1 LVRHQKDRAAEENL
15 HPTQKSLDRGTAPSA
30 PATETSIVGE
40 WKDEGLSAVPS
51 IGRAESETTLLGAQ
65 TEAAEGLYNRHHR
78 SVYAFCLARL
88 RDRDEAADA
97 VQTTFMY
104 ALGALRRGVTPS
116 FEVPWLLT
124 IARNVCR
131 TRGAARTRRRHLELA
146 TDPQEL
152 ADLAPAPERVELLAG
167 IDDALARLP
176 EQQRRAVLLR
186 DWQGLSYKEVA
197 DELGVSLAAAETM
210 IFRGRSA
217 LARELSGGETRKR
230 RFSLGSLLGLFR
242 LPTVGGGA
250 GAAAKLAFGTALVL
264 GAGVAGTK
272 ELAHRPPSAQP
283 RVQAT
288 VPAPRSHVDLVASAP
303 IVARRG
309 SLPAR
314 RNVVALRRAHPHAV
328 PAPTPTRRRA
338 AAAAPAPA
346 PVSVPARPTSPATPS
361 AAPAAAP
368 APPAAVP
375 APAPATPAAPA
386 PAPPAPPAPAPA
398 SPQQAADPPPP
409 PAPPAPADASE
420 PAPAAPPADPVTD
433 VATPVVTTV
442 TQAAPAAARVE
453 PVVTAVA
460 AVTEPVEPVVT
471 TVTSPVSGVVTSAE
485 TPVVTTVTSTLP
497 PPPPLPHLP

>member
-1 LVRHQKDRAAEENL
+1 
-15 HPTQKSLDRGTAPSA
+15 
-30 PATETSIVGE
+30 
-40 WKDEGLSAVPS
+40 LSAVPS

-197 DELGVSLAAAETM
+197 DELGVSLAAAETL

-314 RNVVALRRAHPHAV
+314 RHVVALRRAHPHAV

-346 PVSVPARPTSPATPS
+346 PASVPARPVAPATPS
-361 AAPAAAP
+361 AEPAAAP
-368 APPAAVP
+368 APAPAPPAAAP

-386 PAPPAPPAPAPA
+386 PPPPAPPAPAPA
-398 SPQQAADPPPP
+398 SPQPAADRPPP
-409 PAPPAPADASE
+409 PAPPTPPAPAAAPE
-420 PAPAAPPADPVTD
+420 PTPAAPPADPVTD

-442 TQAAPAAARVE
+442 TQAAPAAAPVE

-497 PPPPLPHLP
+497 PPPPLSHLP